1 MLRIRKDLMEDQR
14 LLASVALFRKLYD
27 NQKDSYDVLAEFIRA
42 CININSLWRF
52 TVEDCSVALQN
63 SFGFKIPTAV
73 LRTCL
78 KRRLKKEVN
87 LTHGTYA
94 ITDEFLRSETLEP
107 EIHIAQIEQKQII
120 HDLVEFVTDSNGKPL
135 SESNKEKL
143 IDEFGQFFLGGIKPG
158 QNHLS
163 IGKFILSKSKDKA
176 YTERLNRLEEG
187 QILYQGI
194 KYSPDIGTI
203 NSWRSDY
210 TIYLD
215 TEILFW
221 ANGYDGILFK
231 SLFDEFFEL
240 VKEINVKAT
249 NESKIKI
256 KYFPETKQEVDAIF
270 NAAEHIFKERRFADP
285 SRTAMHYLLAGC
297 RSRSDIIQKKGT
309 FYSSLSRYNITQ
321 ELDLNY
327 YDHPQYNC
335 ESQET
340 LQILSSEFHDV
351 PNDKIANVLKFF
363 TKINYLRGGVSN
375 KGLEHSKAI
384 LVSGKN
390 LSRSLAWHGAIMG
403 GEGLIPFS
411 TDLDYLTE
419 RLWWKLGKG
428 FGSNIKSLVAFDVV
442 ARAQIILSSQISS
455 KVSSEFKDLNRKIE
469 SGSMH
474 INDANYIIA
483 DLKTKN
489 VKPEELSAEN
499 LESLSEFLDLE
510 SIEAG
515 IRTRRILEEQA
526 AQVPIHITNLET
538 KDQEIIALK
547 KDVYE
552 RDLREWKAGIIPL
565 RTKARLR
572 SMLLFTIVFIT
583 PLLLTF
589 LVCEALGETDS
600 LLSKLSFM
608 MSVIPIIWTYFAL
621 KILNNFIK
629 PAVQKNFRKKLSNYT
644 KRPRYHTG

>member
-52 TVEDCSVALQN
+52 TVEDCSIALQN

-78 KRRLKKEVN
+78 KKRLKKEIS
-87 LTHGTYA
+87 LTHGLYT

-107 EIHIAQIEQKQII
+107 EIHLAQHEQKQII
-120 HDLVEFVTDSNGKPL
+120 SDLIEFVTESNGKPL
-135 SESNKEKL
+135 SEANKEKL
-143 IDEFGQFFLGGIKPG
+143 VDEFGQFFLGGITPG

-176 YTERLNRLEEG
+176 YRERLNRLEEG

-203 NSWRSDY
+203 NSWRSNY

-231 SLFDEFFEL
+231 SLFDEFFDL
-240 VKEINVKAT
+240 VKEINLKAT

-285 SRTAMHYLLAGC
+285 SRTAMHYLLTGC
-297 RSRSDIIQKKGT
+297 RSRSDIVAKKGT

-321 ELDLNY
+321 EIELNY
-327 YDHPQYNC
+327 YEHPQYNC
-335 ESQET
+335 ESHET
-340 LQILSSEFHDV
+340 LKLLSNEFQDV
-351 PNDKIANVLKFF
+351 PDDKIANVLKFF

-375 KGLEHSKAI
+375 KGLEQSKAI

-403 GEGLIPFS
+403 GDGLIPFS

-442 ARAQIILSSQISS
+442 ARAQIILSSQIAS
-455 KVSSEFKDLNRKIE
+455 KVSSEFKDLNRRIE

-489 VKPEELSAEN
+489 VKPEELSADN
-499 LESLSEFLDLE
+499 LESLSEFLDIE

-526 AQVPIHITNLET
+526 AQIPVHITNLET

-547 KDVYE
+547 RDVYE

-565 RTKARLR
+565 RSQARLR
-572 SMLLFTIVFIT
+572 SMFLFTIVFIT
-583 PLLLTF
+583 PLILTLLI
-589 LVCEALGETDS
+589 CEALGETDS

-608 MSVIPIIWTYFAL
+608 MSVVPLIWTYLAI
-621 KILNNFIK
+621 KISHNFIK
-629 PAVQKNFRKKLSNYT
+629 PAVQKNFRKKLTSYT
-644 KRPRYHTG
+644 KRPRYHTS